1 MEEASG
7 AGAAGHA
14 VSFVVLSPA
23 KDLLVRSALK
33 SRLFAA
39 LRATGVFLPVALAAQ
54 APTRPAGPPG
64 PQWLNAD
71 TAKKTNQSNFRMIA
85 QWPTATEYR
94 TGSGRPG
101 PKYWQQKVDYVIKAS
116 LDTMQHLIRGSERVT
131 YHNNSPDAL
140 GYLWFQLDQNVERTD
155 SRAAL
160 SARPAPKS
168 IANLSAAAQK
178 LLGLVPDTT
187 TLGMKIDGVKIV
199 GANGATTATKFS
211 ENGTSMRAELPTALA
226 SGGSVQLEVSWHYT
240 VPENG
245 RNTQRNA
252 RDKVRDGW
260 LYEVAQ
266 WYPRAAVYD
275 DVSGWTN
282 DQFTSQG
289 EFYQEFGDFDVTVTV
304 PHDHIVRATGTLQN
318 PADVLT
324 STQRARLTQAMAA
337 DTPVFIVR
345 PDEVATPAN
354 RPAGSAPLS
363 WHFVAR
369 NVRDFAWASSRT
381 FVWDASGF
389 RYRAGERLIE
399 LHSVYPRDAMPL
411 WSKYSTRAIRQT
423 MITYGKM
430 VLEYPYPQASN
441 VHGSV
446 GGMEYPMIAFCGARP
461 RPDGTYDSTLA
472 FRLISVTIHEVGHN
486 WFPMILASDERRWG
500 WMDEGMNSF
509 IQYYAEQAWDKNYP
523 SRRGPAKNIVAYMR
537 DPEQVPMMT
546 ESDLVYANYGNQGYS
561 KPAAT
566 LVMLREQVLGAQAF
580 DMGMLE
586 YAKRWAFKKPQP
598 ADFFRTITDAGGEQL
613 NWFWRGL
620 FYTSYANDQALAS
633 VESQDAKELTGDAR
647 KGNFYHRVTIQQKG
661 GLVMPIQI
669 GVTYD
674 DGSMQRIKLPA
685 DVWRNNEKEFMY
697 GFFSQKA
704 LREVV
709 LDPDEVL
716 ADVKREN
723 NGWNAPAPAAV
734 P

>member
-1 MEEASG
+1 MEEARDAAG
-7 AGAAGHA
+7 AGGAVRRAFVAVLISLPLGAQTPARPAAG
-14 VSFVVLSPA
+14 PA
-23 KDLLVRSALK
+23 
-33 SRLFAA
+33 
-39 LRATGVFLPVALAAQ
+39 
-54 APTRPAGPPG
+54 G

-71 TAKKTNQSNFRMIA
+71 TTKRTNQSNFRMIE
-85 QWPTATEYR
+85 QWPTPNEVR

-101 PKYWQQKVDYVIKAS
+101 PRYWQQKVDYVIRAS
-116 LDTMQHLIRGSERVT
+116 LDTTVHMIRGSERVT

-140 GYLWFQLDQNVERTD
+140 AYLWFQLDQNVERND

-160 SARPAPKS
+160 SARPLPRSLEK
-168 IANLSAAAQK
+168 LSAQAKA
-178 LLGLVPDTT
+178 LLELSPDTS
-187 TLGMKIDGVKIV
+187 TLGMRIDGVKVIS
-199 GANGATTATKFS
+199 ATGATATSFR
-211 ENGTSMRAELPTALA
+211 ENGTSVRIELPAPIA
-226 SGGSVQLEVSWHYT
+226 SRGSAQLEISWHYT
-240 VPENG
+240 VPSEG
-245 RNTQRNA
+245 RNIQRNA
-252 RDKVRDGW
+252 RDHYRQGW
-260 LYEVAQ
+260 LYEIAQ

-304 PHDHIVRATGTLQN
+304 PHDHVVRATGVLQN
-318 PADVLT
+318 PLETMTA
-324 STQRARLTQAMAA
+324 TQRARLAQALQS

-345 PDEVATPAN
+345 PEETATPAN
-354 RPAGSAPLS
+354 RPAGSAPIS
-363 WHFVAR
+363 WHFAAK

-381 FVWDASGF
+381 FVWDAQGF
-389 RYRAGERLIE
+389 RYRPGERVIE

-411 WSKYSTRAIRQT
+411 WSRYSTRAIRQT
-423 MITYGKM
+423 METYGKM
-430 VLEYPYPQASN
+430 VMEYPYPVASN

-446 GGMEYPMIAFCGARP
+446 GGMEYPMIAFCGALP

-509 IQYYAEQAWDKNYP
+509 IQYYAEKAWSKDYP
-523 SRRGPAKNIVAYMR
+523 SRRGPATNIVAYMR

-561 KPAAT
+561 KPAAA
-566 LVMLREQVLGAQAF
+566 LVMLREQVLGPEAF
-580 DMGMLE
+580 DIGMLE

-620 FYTSYANDQALAS
+620 FYTSYANDQALGN
-633 VESQDAKELTGDAR
+633 VESQDAKELTGDTR
-647 KGNFYHRVTIQQKG
+647 KGNFYHRITVQQKG
-661 GLVMPIQI
+661 GLVMPIQL

-674 DGSMQRIKLPA
+674 DGSAQLIKLPA
-685 DVWRNNEKEFMY
+685 DVWRNNEKEFTY
-697 GFFSQKA
+697 GFFSEKA

-709 LDPDEVL
+709 LDPREVL
-716 ADVKREN
+716 ADVKRDN
-723 NGWNAPAPAAV
+723 NTWRATTPAAV

>member
-1 MEEASG
+1 MTVG
-7 AGAAGHA
+7 AQT
-14 VSFVVLSPA
+14 PA
-23 KDLLVRSALK
+23 RT
-33 SRLFAA
+33 
-39 LRATGVFLPVALAAQ
+39 TG
-54 APTRPAGPPG
+54 PAG

-71 TAKKTNQSNFRMIA
+71 TTKKTNQSNFRMIE
-85 QWPTATEYR
+85 QWPTANEYR

-101 PKYWQQKVDYVIKAS
+101 PRYWQQKVDYIIKAS
-116 LDTMQHLIRGSERVT
+116 LDTTVHQIRGTERVT

-140 GYLWFQLDQNVERTD
+140 GYLWFQLDQNVERPD

-160 SARPAPKS
+160 SARPIPKS
-168 IANLSAAAQK
+168 LEKLSAEARE
-178 LLGLVPDTT
+178 LIGLVPDTT
-187 TLGMKIDGVKIV
+187 TLGMKIDGVMVISAT
-199 GANGATTATKFS
+199 GAQATSFR
-211 ENGTSMRAELPTALA
+211 ENGTSVRVELPSSLP
-226 SGGSVQLEVSWHYT
+226 SGGSTQLEIRWHYT
-240 VPENG
+240 VPDEG
-245 RNTQRNA
+245 RNIQRNA
-252 RDKVRDGW
+252 RDHMGQGW
-260 LYEVAQ
+260 LYEIAQ

-282 DQFTSQG
+282 DQFYSQG
-289 EFYQEFGDFDVTVTV
+289 EFYQEFGDFDVTLTV
-304 PHDHIVRATGTLQN
+304 PRDHIVRATGTLLN

-345 PDEVATPAN
+345 PEEVATPAN
-354 RPAGSAPLS
+354 RPAGSGPLT
-363 WHFVAR
+363 WHFTAK
-369 NVRDFAWASSRT
+369 NVRDFAWASSRS
-381 FVWDASGF
+381 FIWDASGF
-389 RYRAGERLIE
+389 RYRPGERLIE
-399 LHSVYPRDAMPL
+399 LHSVYPAEAMPL
-411 WSKYSTRAIRQT
+411 WSRYSTRAIRQT

-430 VLEYPYPQASN
+430 VLEYPYPVASN

-509 IQYYAEQAWDKNYP
+509 LQYYAEKAWYKDYP

-537 DPEQVPMMT
+537 DPQQVPMMT
-546 ESDLVYANYGNQGYS
+546 ESDLVFANYGNQGYS

-566 LVMLREQVLGAQAF
+566 LVMLREQVLGPQAF

-598 ADFFRTITDAGGEQL
+598 ADFFRTMSDAGGEQL

-633 VESQDAKELTGDAR
+633 VESQDAKELAGDTKR
-647 KGNFYHRVTIQQKG
+647 GNFYHRVTIQQKG

-674 DGSMQRIKLPA
+674 DGTTQLIKLPA
-685 DVWRNNEKEFMY
+685 DVWRNNEKEFTY
-697 GFFSQKA
+697 GFFSQRA
-704 LREVV
+704 LKDVV
-709 LDPDEVL
+709 LDPNEVL
-716 ADVKREN
+716 ADIAREN
-723 NGWNAPAPAAV
+723 NSWKAAV
-734 P
+734 SATVP

>member
-1 MEEASG
+1 MTRRL
-7 AGAAGHA
+7 AAA
-14 VSFVVLSPA
+14 VA
-23 KDLLVRSALK
+23 IAL
-33 SRLFAA
+33 
-39 LRATGVFLPVALAAQ
+39 VALPLGAQ
-54 APTRPAGPPG
+54 QAGQPPAGPVG

-71 TAKKTNQSNFRMIA
+71 TSKRTNQSNFRAIE
-85 QWPTATEYR
+85 QWPTPNEVR

-101 PKYWQQKVDYVIKAS
+101 PRYWQQKVDYVIKAA
-116 LDTMQHLIRGSERVT
+116 LDTMQHVISGTERVT

-140 GYLWFQLDQNVERTD
+140 GYLWFQLDQNVERDD

-160 SARPAPKS
+160 SSRPLPKKI
-168 IANLSAAAQK
+168 IANISPAARR
-178 LLGLVPDTT
+178 LLGLVADTS
-187 TLGMKIDGVKIV
+187 TLGMKIEGVRVMKAGGAIV
-199 GANGATTATKFS
+199 AAAFRT
-211 ENGTSMRAELPTALA
+211 NGTSVRIDLPAA
-226 SGGSVQLEVSWHYT
+226 IPSGGSATLDVSWHYT

-252 RDKVRDGW
+252 RDKVKDGW
-260 LYEVAQ
+260 LYEIAQ

-304 PHDHIVRATGTLQN
+304 PRDHIVRATGSLQN
-318 PADVLT
+318 PTEVLT
-324 STQRARLTQAMAA
+324 SAQRARLAQAMAA

-345 PDEVATPAN
+345 PAEVATAAN

-363 WHFVAR
+363 WHFVAK

-389 RYRAGERLIE
+389 RYRPGERLIE

-423 MITYGKM
+423 MVTYGKM

-509 IQYYAEQAWDKNYP
+509 IQYYAEQAWSPTYP
-523 SRRGPAKNIVAYMR
+523 HRRGPATKIVDYMR
-537 DPEQVPMMT
+537 DPEQVSMMT

-566 LVMLREQVLGAQAF
+566 FVMLREQVLGPRAF

-598 ADFFRTITDAGGEQL
+598 ADFFRTVTDAAGEQL
-613 NWFWRGL
+613 QWFWRGL
-620 FYTSYANDQALAS
+620 FYTTYANDQALAG
-633 VESQDAKELTGDAR
+633 VESQDARELTGDTKQGA
-647 KGNFYHRVTIQQKG
+647 FYNRVTIQQKG
-661 GLVMPIQI
+661 GLVMPILI

-674 DGSMQRIKLPA
+674 DGSQQLIRLPA
-685 DVWRNNEKEFMY
+685 DVWRNNEKEFTH
-697 GFFSQKA
+697 GFFSA
-704 LREVV
+704 RAVREIV

-716 ADVKREN
+716 ADVKRDN
-723 NGWNAPAPAAV
+723 NSWRASAPAAV

>member
-1 MEEASG
+1 V
-7 AGAAGHA
+7 AAC
-14 VSFVVLSPA
+14 
-23 KDLLVRSALK
+23 
-33 SRLFAA
+33 
-39 LRATGVFLPVALAAQ
+39 LAA
-54 APTRPAGPPG
+54 TPARAQG

-71 TAKKTNQSNFRMIA
+71 TTKKVNQSNFRAIE
-85 QWPTATEYR
+85 QWATPNEYR

-101 PKYWQQKVDYVIKAS
+101 PRYWQQKVDYAITAT
-116 LDTMQHLIRGSERVT
+116 LDTTRHLLTGRERVT

-140 GYLWFQLDQNVERTD
+140 GYLWFQLDQNVEKPD

-160 SARPAPKS
+160 SARPIPKS
-168 IANLSAAAQK
+168 VSGLSPAAQR
-178 LLGLVPDTT
+178 LLGLVPDTS
-187 TLGMKIDGVKIV
+187 TLGMKIDGVSV
-199 GANGATTATKFS
+199 VTARGAVPATFT
-211 ENGTSMRAELPTALA
+211 ENGTSMRVELPAAIAT
-226 SGGSVQLEVSWHYT
+226 GGQVVLEIRWHYV

-260 LYEVAQ
+260 LYEIAQ

-289 EFYQEFGDFDVTVTV
+289 EFYQEFGDFDVTMTV
-304 PHDHIVRATGTLQN
+304 PRDHIVRATGVLQN
-318 PADVLT
+318 PLEVLT
-324 STQRARLTQAMAA
+324 ATQRARLATAIKG

-345 PDEVATPAN
+345 PDEVAQPSA
-354 RPAGSAPLS
+354 RPAGSGPLT
-363 WHFVAR
+363 WHFTAK

-381 FVWDASGF
+381 FVWDAAGY
-389 RYRAGERLIE
+389 RYASNPGRTIE

-411 WSKYSTRAIRQT
+411 WSRYSTKAIRQT
-423 MITYGKM
+423 METYGKM
-430 VLEYPYPQASN
+430 VLEYPYPVASN

-509 IQYYAEQAWDKNYP
+509 IQYYAEKAWSKDYP
-523 SRRGPAKNIVAYMR
+523 SRRGPAPNIVAYMR

-546 ESDLVYANYGNQGYS
+546 ESDLAYANYGNQAYS

-566 LVMLREQVLGAQAF
+566 LVMLREQVLGPEAF
-580 DMGMLE
+580 DLGMLE
-586 YAKRWAFKKPQP
+586 YARRWAFKKPQP
-598 ADFFRTITDAGGEQL
+598 ADFFRTVTDAAGEQL
-613 NWFWRGL
+613 NWFWRGM
-620 FYTSYANDQALAS
+620 FYTTYANDQALAK
-633 VESQDAKELTGDAR
+633 VESQDAKELTGDTR
-647 KGNFYHRVTIQQKG
+647 KGNLYHRVTIQQKG
-661 GLVMPIQI
+661 GLVMPIVL
-669 GVTYD
+669 GVTYE
-674 DGSMQRIKLPA
+674 DGTTQRIRLPA
-685 DVWRNNEKEFMY
+685 DVWRNNEKEFTY

-709 LDPDEVL
+709 LDPDEAL
-716 ADVKREN
+716 ADVKRDN
-723 NGWNAPAPAAV
+723 NAWRAPAPAAV